1 MNMENGG
8 KMILKVGIERDFV
21 QYVESVMK
29 R

>member
-8 KMILKVGIERDFV
+8 KMILKVGIKREFV
-21 QYVESVMK
+21 QCVESVMK

>member
-8 KMILKVGIERDFV
+8 KMILKAGIERDFV
-21 QYVESVMK
+21 QCVESVKK